1 MDLSDCNISA
11 IFPPDDL
18 GPVIENDQSSEHSL
32 SQEPSAALPDDLEES
47 YVEDSF
53 VEQKLDML
61 PPTQYQHSSFHVG
74 QLIRFTDYNKESWAW
89 AVISEVGVDS
99 EEGSFEL
106 FMRLCGDI
114 NPADNGECFQFPDDF
129 YELWIDEVS
138 YQHEVT
144 NMEQLTPVDH
154 IRFLNIPSSTWYM
167 GWVTEVEMSSI
178 HVLLTCEN
186 ERDETKSFD

>member
-1 MDLSDCNISA
+1 MTRNR
-11 IFPPDDL
+11 
-18 GPVIENDQSSEHSL
+18 GR
-32 SQEPSAALPDDLEES
+32 
-47 YVEDSF
+47 
-53 VEQKLDML
+53 
-61 PPTQYQHSSFHVG
+61 G
-74 QLIRFTDYNKESWAW
+74 
-89 AVISEVGVDS
+89 VISEVGVDS

-114 NPADNGECFQFPDDF
+114 NPADNGECFQFPYDF

-144 NMEQLTPVDH
+144 NMEQLTPRDH

-167 GWVTEVEMSSI
+167 GWVTKIERSTI

-186 ERDETKSFD
+186 ERETKLKVSTRKTSLKFSESQ